1 MFGALGGM
9 FKDFARDI
17 LPRKSIEQII
27 EEQNTKTVWLPVRG
41 GLPKKYVYG
50 KTPGKPFVDHDWHP
64 EGRER
69 PHCTPETDAAVI
81 LRHSAE
87 CRSGKGSHGGLCD
100 MCKKLNNPKRMD
112 FLVRLYRD
120 SLDLHESCL
129 NVGNAQD
136 GSQLF
141 LSATSDYLRQLADLG
156 LVRRER
162 SGRLVNYY
170 PDFSRATCEVREIAA
185 MIMRRLREEDGD
197 LSFAPIFRVM
207 MGSFR
212 SRVVR
217 YLAAGGDGNV
227 ETLSE
232 RFQMR
237 VCDIRRDLEPAEDG
251 GVLDCDSDD
260 SDGVYRYITPADPIA
275 RRIVELS

>member
-1 MFGALGGM
+1 MFGSIGDL
-9 FKDFARDI
+9 FKDLARDI
-17 LPRKSIEQII
+17 LPRKSLEQII
-27 EEQNTKTVWLPVRG
+27 EEQNTKAVWLPVCG
-41 GLPKKYVYG
+41 GLPMKYVYG
-50 KTPGKPFVDHDWHP
+50 KRPGEPLVEHDWRP
-64 EGRER
+64 EGRVR
-69 PHCTPETDAAVI
+69 PHCEPEADAAI
-81 LRHSAE
+81 ISRHSAE
-87 CRSGKGSHGGLCD
+87 CRREQGSHGGLCD

-120 SLDLHESCL
+120 SLDLHKSCL

-141 LSATSDYLRQLADLG
+141 LSATSDYLRQLAELG
-156 LVRRER
+156 LIRRER

-197 LSFAPIFRVM
+197 LSFVPIFRVM
-207 MGSFR
+207 MGSLR

-217 YLAAGGDGNV
+217 YIASGGDGSV
-227 ETLSE
+227 VTLSE

-237 VCDIRRDLEPAEDG
+237 VCDVRRGLESAVDG